1 MFFKKW
7 RRNYKFRDSLT
18 QSDFGRESLVNKCV
32 RGNCNRAIDMVVS
45 TGNEDTNT
53 FSQNEKNCGT
63 NIAQISSSTSVQ
75 LTSNRNIE
83 SIVGDESSS
92 FSHTSHNR
100 KFLPTSVI
108 DGVELNEN
116 KFYSPSSKQI
126 SGHENEYENENVHF
140 RSAVRDKM
148 KNLSDN
154 GILEKSVMHKENIGN
169 GTKVPVFANENIGR
183 NNLRDCLT
191 DLLENNSV
199 SEEMV
204 EKLRRE
210 KENIRRRD
218 RISRAIFLQKL

>member
-7 RRNYKFRDSLT
+7 RRNYKFRDFLT

-32 RGNCNRAIDMVVS
+32 RGNCNREIDMIVS
-45 TGNEDTNT
+45 TENEEDTNT
-53 FSQNEKNCGT
+53 FSQNEKNCGK
-63 NIAQISSSTSVQ
+63 NIAQISSSASVQ

-83 SIVGDESSS
+83 SIVGDGNSSI
-92 FSHTSHNR
+92 SHTSHNIKSLR
-100 KFLPTSVI
+100 TSVI
-108 DGVELNEN
+108 DGGELNEN
-116 KFYSPSSKQI
+116 KFYSPSQQI
-126 SGHENEYENENVHF
+126 SWHENENENENVHF
-140 RSAVRDKM
+140 RSAIREKM
-148 KNLSDN
+148 KNSSDN

-191 DLLENNSV
+191 DLLENNSI

>member
-18 QSDFGRESLVNKCV
+18 QSDFGRESLINKCV
-32 RGNCNRAIDMVVS
+32 RGNCNREIDMIVS
-45 TGNEDTNT
+45 TENEEDTNT

-83 SIVGDESSS
+83 SIVGDETSS
-92 FSHTSHNR
+92 FSHTSHNI
-100 KFLPTSVI
+100 KFLRTSVI

-116 KFYSPSSKQI
+116 KFYSPSQQI
-126 SGHENEYENENVHF
+126 SWHENGNENENENVHF
-140 RSAVRDKM
+140 RSAMREKM
-148 KNLSDN
+148 KNSSDN

-183 NNLRDCLT
+183 NNLRDCL
-191 DLLENNSV
+191 
-199 SEEMV
+199 EEG
-204 EKLRRE
+204 E
-210 KENIRRRD
+210 
-218 RISRAIFLQKL
+218 

>member
-1 MFFKKW
+1 
-7 RRNYKFRDSLT
+7 
-18 QSDFGRESLVNKCV
+18 
-32 RGNCNRAIDMVVS
+32 
-45 TGNEDTNT
+45 
-53 FSQNEKNCGT
+53 
-63 NIAQISSSTSVQ
+63 
-75 LTSNRNIE
+75 
-83 SIVGDESSS
+83 
-92 FSHTSHNR
+92 
-100 KFLPTSVI
+100 
-108 DGVELNEN
+108 
-116 KFYSPSSKQI
+116 
-126 SGHENEYENENVHF
+126 
-140 RSAVRDKM
+140 M
-148 KNLSDN
+148 KNSSDN